1 MFSKAFHQSNALVRK
16 YTLQHAESGLGS
28 DYLKRR
34 NVMRVRAEGEQF
46 LLQADS
52 VMAVVNW
59 IEVRFMFL
67 FLFCLLRLGCDVFC
81 VMCLGGV
88 LTWMCVLFLLG
99 VPGGDECCT

>member
-1 MFSKAFHQSNALVRK
+1 MLMPEDSSSSGPACPTPSQSLFQKAFQTSNSLLRK
-16 YTLQHAESGLGS
+16 YTLQNAESGLGS

-59 IEVRFMFL
+59 IEVRV
-67 FLFCLLRLGCDVFC
+67 GSY
-81 VMCLGGV
+81 
-88 LTWMCVLFLLG
+88 
-99 VPGGDECCT
+99 